1 MSEFQTKEDIDLT
14 EKTKLQVPKIEKFC
28 CCLDLVTGV
37 TYFSF
42 GLVLLWIIY
51 FIQCVLFGGLGTKS
65 ECSTKAEITDLS
77 LNTRKHNLGDRV
89 VWCKHPL
96 LSGSCL
102 WDQVIDIIIS

>member
-1 MSEFQTKEDIDLT
+1 M
-14 EKTKLQVPKIEKFC
+14 EKFC

-51 FIQCVLFGGLGTKS
+51 FIQCIIFGGLGAKS

-89 VWCKHPL
+89 VWCEHSL

-102 WDQVIDIIIS
+102 WDQVIDVIR

>member
-1 MSEFQTKEDIDLT
+1 M
-14 EKTKLQVPKIEKFC
+14 EKFC

-65 ECSTKAEITDLS
+65 ECYIKAEITDLS
-77 LNTRKHNLGDRV
+77 LNIRKHKLGDPV
-89 VWCKHPL
+89 VWCEHTL
-96 LSGSCL
+96 LSGGRI
-102 WDQVIDIIIS
+102 WDQVIDVMI